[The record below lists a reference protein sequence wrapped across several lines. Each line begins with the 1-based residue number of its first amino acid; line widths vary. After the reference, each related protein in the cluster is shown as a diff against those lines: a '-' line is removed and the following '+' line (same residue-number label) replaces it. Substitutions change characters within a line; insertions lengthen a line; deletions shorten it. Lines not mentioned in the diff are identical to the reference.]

1 MSVQGWMMQGASTTS
16 CDLVFRIGSEVGGSA
31 LSKTTDV
38 DVTLVMDD
46 GALAVSDSGTINYSD
61 LDNDGS
67 RDCFGRFHVSG
78 GSEGNTYAGT
88 LTSESDGIAVRVQVK
103 TIPNG
108 RIKKADISC
117 DGTWNSQA
125 VGLPADIQGGAN
137 TWLPIAQK
145 IVAEDVHYVN
155 LIDDAYYLWASWDA
169 GEVDFAPPANT
180 SSFTSPNILSVDSY
194 TDNITNASSA
204 GSASDENAA
213 IYRHI
218 RTAFLHPAFQLV
230 GQHCPIN
237 FTMGDHEFV
246 GNDFKWEPTVPQGL
260 DFDTTQKCADAG
272 ELCMSVWQNAF
283 YPSNPSKY
291 TTAAT
296 TAEYPKRITRNETDT
311 ADVNPVTE
319 YGVTASNFY
328 PHSQV
333 IKNDI
338 MADYLPDVMR
348 HRGRADADDSMLGSQ
363 GYTDLVAA
371 LASHDSGGSEPLPYV
386 HVSIA
391 KQFYRMI
398 RETPDSMVDDSP
410 TEAGNLQTALKA
422 RDKAIVSTSGDIHG
436 AQQLIDGNVLA
447 SCVSAVSSNVTLI
460 TDLVAV
466 WDKTGDFAT
475 DPGENVSNI
484 HAGTKDTSKAALG
497 NHSRYSY
504 GITEYAP
511 HKATHRLMD
520 WRGNVIGGVVELK
533 PYNTAIFYE
542 SNPIYSEAVNTMSQ
556 IDVLFYPGSDLSASP
571 NFGMGTSASHAVTV
585 TNVTKAA
592 GGVVTQSGH
601 GLTVGDAIFWGSVT
615 SGMTELDGQVSRVT
629 GVTDANTYTINTN
642 TSAYTA
648 WSGISSIRKLMSNGP
663 LEILCGEADG
673 DGKYAAAIAA
683 VSDLNIGK
691 VVGLSVTLD
700 WDRTQ
705 GTQSGTA
712 SDFSDWPTGLVVTVS
727 DEDGSNPKVVDA
739 NTIEDS
745 GTGQSIISGGTS
757 KIYADES
764 ETSVFS
770 DLNVPYRIN
779 VQWPSVGG
787 AGTGESATISHSI
800 IKHV

>member
-16 CDLVFRIGSEVGGSA
+16 CDLVFRIGSEVGGTTLA
-31 LSKTTDV
+31 KTTDV

-46 GALAVSDSGTINYSD
+46 VGLTVSDSGTINYSD

-88 LTSESDGIAVRVQVK
+88 LTSESDGVAVRVQVK

-117 DGTWNSQA
+117 DGTWNSEFFN
-125 VGLPADIQGGAN
+125 GGEDIQGGAN
-137 TWLPIAQK
+137 NWLPIAQK
-145 IVAEDVHYVN
+145 IVTEGVHYVN
-155 LIDDAYYLWASWDA
+155 LIDDAYYLWSSWDA

-180 SSFTSPNILSVDSY
+180 SSFVSPNILAVDDH
-194 TDNITNASSA
+194 TNNIVNASSA

-213 IYRHI
+213 IYRHV
-218 RTAFLHPAFQLV
+218 RTAFLHPAFQLL

-237 FTMGDHEFV
+237 FSMGDHEFV
-246 GNDFKWEPTVPQGL
+246 ANDFKWQADPNVPQGP

-283 YPSNPSKY
+283 YPSNPTKY

-296 TAEYPKRITRNETDT
+296 TAEYPKRLTRNEADT

-319 YGVTASNFY
+319 YGVTAANFY

-333 IKNDI
+333 VKNDI

-348 HRGRADADDSMLGSQ
+348 HRGRADVDDSMLGSQ

-371 LASHDSGGSEPLPYV
+371 LASHDAGGSEPLPYV

-398 RETPDSMVDDSP
+398 RETNDSMVDDSP

-422 RDKAIVSTSGDIHG
+422 RDKAIVCTSGDIHG

-520 WRGNVIGGVVELK
+520 WRGNVIGGVVEIK

-542 SNPIYSEAVNTMSQ
+542 SNLIYSGAVNTMNQ
-556 IDVLFYPGSDLSASP
+556 IDVDITAS
-571 NFGMGTSASHAVTV
+571 TV
-585 TNVTKAA
+585 
-592 GGVVTQSGH
+592 GLDHGVGEIQSGV
-601 GLTVGDAIFWGSVT
+601 LNNDVF
-615 SGMTELDGQVSRVT
+615 
-629 GVTDANTYTINTN
+629 
-642 TSAYTA
+642 
-648 WSGISSIRKLMSNGP
+648 P
-663 LEILCGEADG
+663 LYLGEADG
-673 DGKYAAAIAA
+673 DGKYDAVIAGVGA
-683 VSDLNIGK
+683 DNTGGPVTSKGASIMIDTDLSRGVFGASDLDDLPASLSIEVFNSSEVSTGVLDNTVFNAVNSGLTLANGNTGK
-691 VVGLSVTLD
+691 VYRDSDNTTLMVGALPYKLRIT
-700 WDRTQ
+700 WQ
-705 GTQSGTA
+705 GSG
-712 SDFSDWPTGLVVTVS
+712 S
-727 DEDGSNPKVVDA
+727 
-739 NTIEDS
+739 
-745 GTGQSIISGGTS
+745 SGGST
-757 KIYADES
+757 AL
-764 ETSVFS
+764 VR
-770 DLNVPYRIN
+770 DLVSNL
-779 VQWPSVGG
+779 
-787 AGTGESATISHSI
+787 T
-800 IKHV
+800 